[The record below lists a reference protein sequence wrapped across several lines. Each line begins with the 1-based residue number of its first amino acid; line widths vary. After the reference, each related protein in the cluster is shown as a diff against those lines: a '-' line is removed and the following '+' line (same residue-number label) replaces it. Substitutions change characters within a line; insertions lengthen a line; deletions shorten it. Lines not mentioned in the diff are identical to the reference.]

1 MSLFTLCTDFLEFL
15 AQVFHTTYYR
25 MSVYFNIYF
34 QGGILL
40 LSALALLI
48 CSAVVTYQDSFQ
60 TKTNFLMVYAI
71 VQMLFI
77 AMAFYRYRPPLDSAY
92 YRCFYDLLTISMH
105 NMVIYALVNI
115 LIFIVFYLMLLI
127 SNIWLSYDV
136 IK

>member
-1 MSLFTLCTDFLEFL
+1 MFLFTLCTDFLEFL

-34 QGGILL
+34 QGGVLL

-48 CSAVVTYQDSFQ
+48 CSAVVTYQDGFQ

-77 AMAFYRYRPPLDSAY
+77 AIAFYRYRPPLDSAY

-127 SNIWLSYDV
+127 SNIWLSYD
-136 IK
+136 IMK

>member
-1 MSLFTLCTDFLEFL
+1 MFLFTLCTDFLEFL

-48 CSAVVTYQDSFQ
+48 CSAVVTYQDGFQ

-77 AMAFYRYRPPLDSAY
+77 ALAFYRYRPPLDSAY

-127 SNIWLSYDV
+127 SNIWLSYD
-136 IK
+136 IMK

>member
-15 AQVFHTTYYR
+15 AQIFHTTYYR

-48 CSAVVTYQDSFQ
+48 CSAIVTYQDGFQ

-77 AMAFYRYRPPLDSAY
+77 AIAFYRYRPPLDSAY

-105 NMVIYALVNI
+105 NMVIYSLVNI

-127 SNIWLSYDV
+127 SNIWLSYD
-136 IK
+136 IMK

>member
-34 QGGILL
+34 QGGVLL
-40 LSALALLI
+40 LSALALFI
-48 CSAVVTYQDSFQ
+48 CSVVVTYQDGFQ

-77 AMAFYRYRPPLDSAY
+77 ALAFYRYRPPLDSAY

-127 SNIWLSYDV
+127 SNIWLSYD
-136 IK
+136 IMK

>member
-1 MSLFTLCTDFLEFL
+1 MFLFTLCTDFLEFL

-34 QGGILL
+34 QGGVLL

-48 CSAVVTYQDSFQ
+48 CSAVVTYQDGFQ

-77 AMAFYRYRPPLDSAY
+77 ALAFYRYRPPLDSAY

-115 LIFIVFYLMLLI
+115 LIFIVVYLLLLI
-127 SNIWLSYDV
+127 SNIWLSDD
-136 IK
+136 IMK